1 MKPYLTFP
9 RIRMLVLCVGLA
21 LTAAAIVACG
31 GGEEAPQSAF
41 YDLLRFVPDRPDY
54 REYLTFGDAAAWHA
68 SWNIPRIDSMDQL
81 FGLRPELYAYW
92 IYVMPW
98 QTTPPSY
105 LLAETASEDQRGFY
119 GFDLFNLDRY
129 MVAEQPPE
137 GIAIAG
143 FSFDAKQIADALTST
158 GYQTETLKPVGTL
171 YRIRDDYEIDVDSPI
186 RTGRLGDL
194 NRILLLDDK
203 IIMGKATAPV
213 TAALDAYNDQI
224 PSLADDAE
232 YAALAQALDDP
243 ALAGTGQL
251 MGTIVMD
258 GLVISLR
265 DSVIASLGADADPQQ
280 VEEKLAELS
289 QGPQL
294 PTYSLVAF
302 VTRHTEGATY
312 LILAAV
318 FPQGTDAQAAA
329 DLLADR
335 LQNYVSLASK
345 RKLMEM
351 WAKQGARLEKAT
363 AVEAGGLP
371 VALVFVRVDDPAPAT
386 SDAAMATVSVPRWAD
401 MVQRRDLGFLGR

>member
-1 MKPYLTFP
+1 MKPYLVSSK
-9 RIRMLVLCVGLA
+9 IQVLVLCVALA
-21 LTAAAIVACG
+21 LAAATIGSCG
-31 GGEEAPQSAF
+31 GEKAPQGAF
-41 YDLLRFVPDRPDY
+41 YDLLHFVPDTPEY

-68 SWNIPRIDSMDQL
+68 SWNIPRVDNLDQL
-81 FGLRPELYAYW
+81 FGLGPELYAYW

-98 QTTPPSY
+98 QTTPPYY
-105 LLAETASEDQRGFY
+105 LLAETAGEDQRGFY

-129 MVAEQPPE
+129 LVVGNPPDS
-137 GIAIAG
+137 ITVAG
-143 FSFDAKQIADALTST
+143 FSFDAKQIAHALTST
-158 GYQTETLKPVGTL
+158 GYQTKTLEPVGTL
-171 YRIRDDYEIDVDSPI
+171 YSIRDDYEIDVDSPI
-186 RTGRLGDL
+186 KTGRSGDL
-194 NRILLLDDK
+194 NRILLLDDEMV
-203 IIMGKATAPV
+203 MGKASALV

-243 ALAGTGQL
+243 ALTGTGQL
-251 MGTIVMD
+251 MGAIVLD
-258 GLVISLR
+258 SLVVSLR

-294 PTYSLVAF
+294 PAYSLLAF
-302 VTRHTEGATY
+302 VTRHTQGATY

-318 FPQGTDAQAAA
+318 FAKGTDAQAAA

-371 VALVFVRVDDPAPAT
+371 VALVLVRVDDPAPAT